1 MLHVSQQMEHPDR
14 RSLNDEVHARPP
26 DNLST
31 PSEVIYLVRLQSR
44 KGEDKRAT
52 DLLADLLQRFGQR
65 LLDSDTNHYATR
77 LDGLWLRWERH
88 TEYSRFTLTRT
99 AGEGPPFQRGEVFGD
114 VPEDWLRH
122 MQEEVLVGVRGAII
136 DGKGE
141 EPDLDAISK
150 QYFGGNVLIGS
161 RIADDR
167 AVAFT
172 DLRIHDDGLSR
183 ILVINYGMRKAQAG
197 RVMQR
202 LLEIET
208 YRMLTLLALPVAQE
222 LMRVL
227 DKDERELTDVGEALL
242 DSESHDEQEL
252 LERLTRLSARTQHR
266 NLSSSYRFSAANAY
280 YEIVLQRIH
289 ELRERRIPG
298 LQTFDE
304 FTNRRLAPA
313 VKTYR
318 AVATRQQSI
327 LEQMARATKLL
338 STRIDV
344 ARQRQSQSLL
354 ASMNRRAKAQ
364 LRLQATVEGL
374 SVAAVTYYVVGLVGI
389 LAEGVAGLG
398 VAVDKTLVMGI
409 SIPVVAG
416 VAFLGVRRLRR
427 KISREEASE

>member
-1 MLHVSQQMEHPDR
+1 MLNVSQGMEHPAR

-26 DNLST
+26 DSLPT
-31 PSEVIYLVRLQSR
+31 PCDLIYLVRLQSR
-44 KGEDKRAT
+44 KGKDQRTTE
-52 DLLADLLQRFGQR
+52 LLADLLQRFGQR
-65 LLDSDTNHYATR
+65 LLDTDTNHYAAR
-77 LDGLWLRWERH
+77 LDGLSLRWERH
-88 TEYSRFTLTRT
+88 TEYSRFTLTRET
-99 AGEGPPFQRGEVFGD
+99 GDGTPFKRGEFGD

-122 MQEEVLVGVRGAII
+122 MQEEVLVGARGAII
-136 DGKGE
+136 DAKGE
-141 EPDLDAISK
+141 EPDIDAISK
-150 QYFGGNVLIGS
+150 RYFGGNVLIGS

-183 ILVINYGMRKAQAG
+183 ILIINYGMRSAQAG

-222 LMRVL
+222 LMPIL

-266 NLSSSYRFSAANAY
+266 NLSSSYRFAASNAY

-318 AVATRQQSI
+318 AVSTRQQSI

-344 ARQRQSQSLL
+344 ARQRDSQSLL

-389 LAEGVAGLG
+389 LAEGISGFG
-398 VAVDKTLVMGI
+398 VAVDKTMAMGI
-409 SIPVVAG
+409 SIPIVAG
-416 VAFLGVRRLRR
+416 VAFLAVRRLRR
-427 KISREEASE
+427 KISKEEANE